1 MSVLL
6 THLKRFAEAEPYIK
20 STELNPNSDATL
32 YNYGIIRKS
41 LNRPAEALE
50 RLSHALSTNPNVAET
65 RNSRGTILNELSR
78 HDKALAHFDKA
89 TEPEPNN
96 AEAFY
101 NKGMSLAELGRYGNA
116 LAGFCVPNKFYNPAD
131 LLRPQVSVSL
141 IKQEEPKRTCQ
152 PFRAKA
158 SASVLAGGRLAAG
171 QLAYIDELASPKM
184 QMG

>member
-1 MSVLL
+1 LSVLL

-50 RLSHALSTNPNVAET
+50 RLSHALS
-65 RNSRGTILNELSR
+65 I
-78 HDKALAHFDKA
+78 
-89 TEPEPNN
+89 
-96 AEAFY
+96 
-101 NKGMSLAELGRYGNA
+101 
-116 LAGFCVPNKFYNPAD
+116 
-131 LLRPQVSVSL
+131 LRPQVSVSL

-158 SASVLAGGRLAAG
+158 SASVLTGGRLAAG

>member
-1 MSVLL
+1 M
-6 THLKRFAEAEPYIK
+6 
-20 STELNPNSDATL
+20 
-32 YNYGIIRKS
+32 
-41 LNRPAEALE
+41 NRPAEALE

-89 TEPEPNN
+89 TEPEPNY

-184 QMG
+184 QMGQ